1 MDEERL
7 SELEGWTLED
17 RKELTLSESVL
28 LDAIAEV
35 CAAVR
40 DAWDSDQTS
49 RREDRSLSSELEED
63 RRVMEGVDLELTLGG
78 VNAAENAKL
87 LLSERLAQLSE
98 VLDAPTSP
106 ASPTSDDTMPA
117 GEWSSA
123 SDET

>member
-40 DAWDSDQTS
+40 DAWDSDQTN

-106 ASPTSDDTMPA
+106 ANPTSDDTMPA
-117 GEWSSA
+117 GEWSSP

>member
-1 MDEERL
+1 
-7 SELEGWTLED
+7 
-17 RKELTLSESVL
+17 
-28 LDAIAEV
+28 
-35 CAAVR
+35 
-40 DAWDSDQTS
+40 
-49 RREDRSLSSELEED
+49 
-63 RRVMEGVDLELTLGG
+63 MEGVDLELTLGG

-117 GEWSSA
+117 GEWSSP

>member
-7 SELEGWTLED
+7 SELAGWTLED

-40 DAWDSDQTS
+40 DAWDSDQTN

-87 LLSERLAQLSE
+87 LLSERLA
-98 VLDAPTSP
+98 AR
-106 ASPTSDDTMPA
+106 
-117 GEWSSA
+117 
-123 SDET
+123 